1 MPIQTERPS
10 TPQVMMTDTLMMPM
24 RSVETL
30 AYQTTMTM
38 TATMMEYLMQLLMV
52 LQMKDVRMELQ

>member
-38 TATMMEYLMQLLMV
+38 MMTMMEYLMQLMV
-52 LQMKDVRMELQ
+52 LQMKDVQMELQ